1 MVDHIV
7 SVDAGNGGVNAVLAK
22 SNGGYKSFYEPSVRA
37 SATGAGLD
45 LSDSRLQGL
54 TRDFTYIDW
63 NGHRYVT
70 GDDVLTISRKALEH
84 HMGANRYGNEFHQFL
99 VAVALA
105 KLGVKEGNVD
115 LTVFAPPGL
124 FSELKPH
131 IKKRFTEGGG
141 KVTIQISGDKKPR
154 HWHYEYVNVIPEGI
168 GAAACFALNE
178 HGDPVHAPALDDEV
192 VLLDLGAHTLDALK
206 FINGNFNSESL
217 DHATWEA
224 GGVHIHIRE
233 PILRTIKKQGDDFAN
248 LTVDD
253 VDRVIRAGSVSDDYT
268 LRVAGYEIDL
278 KATLDKYRER
288 YAEWIANNIGDG
300 VFDGFRGVKSVILV
314 GGGASLVEDHL
325 KKWYG
330 DKILDRKKFDTTKKL
345 HPVDMNAVGG
355 LRVALARIKQA
366 RPA

>member
-1 MVDHIV
+1 MPMADYIV

-22 SNGGYKSFYEPSVRA
+22 PNGGYKSVYEPSVRA
-37 SATGAGLD
+37 AATGGGLD
-45 LSDSRLQGL
+45 LEQARTLKYS
-54 TRDFTYIDW
+54 YADW

-70 GDDVLTISRKALEH
+70 GDDVLTVSRRALEH
-84 HMGANRYGNEFHQFL
+84 HIGANRYGNEFHQFL
-99 VAVALA
+99 VAIALA
-105 KLGVKEGNVD
+105 KLGVKEGTVD

-124 FSELKPH
+124 FNELKPH

-141 KVTIQISGDKKPR
+141 EVNIQITGDKKMR
-154 HWHYEYVNVIPEGI
+154 HWKYEMVTVIPEGI
-168 GAAACFALNE
+168 GALACFALDDSGE
-178 HGDPVHAPALDDEV
+178 LVHAPALDGEV
-192 VLLDLGAHTLDALK
+192 VLLDLGAHTLDGIKA
-206 FINGNFNSESL
+206 INGNFNPESL
-217 DHATWEA
+217 ENATWEA

-233 PILRTIKKQGDDFAN
+233 PILRAIKKHGDDFAN

-253 VDRVIRAGSVSDDYT
+253 VDRVIRLGSVSGDYT
-268 LRVAGYEIDL
+268 LQVAGYEIDI

-314 GGGASLVEDHL
+314 GGGAALVEDHL

-330 DKILDRKKFDTTKKL
+330 DKLLDRKKYDTTKKL

-355 LRVALARIKQA
+355 LRFALARLKQG